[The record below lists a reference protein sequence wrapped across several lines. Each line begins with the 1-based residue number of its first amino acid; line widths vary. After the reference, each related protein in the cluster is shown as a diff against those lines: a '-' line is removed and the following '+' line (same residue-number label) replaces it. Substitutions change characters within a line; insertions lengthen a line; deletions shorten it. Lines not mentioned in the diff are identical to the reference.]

1 MSDKLIYDAKEPL
14 HIASGRPVSDAFL
27 NQFYG
32 TISMAQVQRFEKL
45 YRDLKTEI
53 EIISMTPQQFI
64 TQINSAFTRHQE
76 HRRLD
81 AFQPMDDKGLKYVL
95 EFLEESI
102 TSVAKEV
109 QKKAA
114 KSLIR

>member
-14 HIASGRPVSDAFL
+14 RIANGRPVSDAFL

-32 TISMAQVQRFEKL
+32 TINIAQIQRLEKL
-45 YRDLKTEI
+45 YRDLRTEV
-53 EIISMTPQQFI
+53 EIMGMTPQQFI
-64 TQINSAFTRHQE
+64 TQVNTAFTRYQE

-81 AFQPMDDKGLKYVL
+81 AFQPMDDKSLKYVI

-109 QKKAA
+109 QKNAA

>member
-14 HIASGRPVSDAFL
+14 QIAGGRPVSDAFL

-32 TISMAQVQRFEKL
+32 TINIAQIQRLEKL
-45 YRDLKTEI
+45 YRDMKTEV
-53 EIISMTPQQFI
+53 EIIGMTPSQFI

-95 EFLEESI
+95 EFLQESI
-102 TSVAKEV
+102 TEVAKEV
-109 QKKAA
+109 QKNAA

>member
-14 HIASGRPVSDAFL
+14 QIAGGRPVSDAFL

-32 TISMAQVQRFEKL
+32 TVSLSQIQRFEKL
-45 YRDLKTEI
+45 YRDRKTEV
-53 EIISMTPQQFI
+53 EIIGMTPAQFI
-64 TQINSAFTRHQE
+64 VQINNSFTRHQE

-81 AFQPMDDKGLKYVL
+81 AFLPMDDKGLKYVL
-95 EFLEESI
+95 DFLEESI